1 MNIFV
6 FCILYIPTKFS
17 LNHHPLI
24 LIVFHSIEDKNDS
37 DKSCKK
43 QTVLVLEF
51 TLVISESDFTI
62 TLRIVNTFDFYSC
75 HLYIFTAHA
84 LISAAEL
91 IPAAKSCA
99 RDKVF
104 HTLIV
109 ETTRRRA
116 AVKVTQ
122 DVFAY
127 VYRERTDGCHFKSR
141 INSILLN
148 SSNECFANPDDFQEY
163 Y

>member
-6 FCILYIPTKFS
+6 FYIQYIPTKFS

-43 QTVLVLEF
+43 QTVLVPEF

-62 TLRIVNTFDFYSC
+62 TLRIMNTFDFYSC
-75 HLYIFTAHA
+75 HVYIFTAHA
-84 LISAAEL
+84 LICAAEL
-91 IPAAKSCA
+91 IPAAQSCA

-104 HTLIV
+104 HTVIV
-109 ETTRRRA
+109 DTTRRRA
-116 AVKVTQ
+116 VKVTQ
-122 DVFAY
+122 GVFAY

-141 INSILLN
+141 ISSILLN

>member
-24 LIVFHSIEDKNDS
+24 LIVFHSIADKNDS

-62 TLRIVNTFDFYSC
+62 TLRIVNTFDFYSY
-75 HLYIFTAHA
+75 HIYIFTVHA
-84 LISAAEL
+84 LICAAEL
-91 IPAAKSCA
+91 IPAVQSCA

-104 HTLIV
+104 HTVIV
-109 ETTRRRA
+109 ETTRRRR

-127 VYRERTDGCHFKSR
+127 V
-141 INSILLN
+141 
-148 SSNECFANPDDFQEY
+148 
-163 Y
+163 

>member
-1 MNIFV
+1 MDVDNV
-6 FCILYIPTKFS
+6 DNHLTKLNFRIYKIYKIS

-24 LIVFHSIEDKNDS
+24 IIVFHSIEYKNDS

-62 TLRIVNTFDFYSC
+62 TLRIVSTFDFYSC
-75 HLYIFTAHA
+75 HIYIFTAHA
-84 LISAAEL
+84 LICAAEL
-91 IPAAKSCA
+91 IPAVQSCA

-104 HTLIV
+104 HTVIV
-109 ETTRRRA
+109 ETTRHH

-127 VYRERTDGCHFKSR
+127 V
-141 INSILLN
+141 
-148 SSNECFANPDDFQEY
+148 
-163 Y
+163 